1 MALNATQR
9 RILGEAKRM
18 VRSEKLADFMN
29 DYKSYFHRRS
39 TGYYDDRLVYITR
52 WLVNDEQQHI
62 DDYYNRR

>member
-9 RILGEAKRM
+9 RILNEAKRM

-62 DDYYNRR
+62 DDYYGRR